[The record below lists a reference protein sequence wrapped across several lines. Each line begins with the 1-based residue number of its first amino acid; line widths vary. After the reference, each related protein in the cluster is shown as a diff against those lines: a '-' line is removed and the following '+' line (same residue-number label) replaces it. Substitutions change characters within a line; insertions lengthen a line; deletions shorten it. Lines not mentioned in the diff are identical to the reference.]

1 MTGWHLWYT
10 VRKLIRYCL
19 KVREDNPNDLVAE
32 IARTESEDFFASR
45 RIAFQN
51 RKEIQFSLP
60 TIAMINMLKITDH
73 VRLTCGVNALY
84 RDAFESQFRY

>member
-51 RKEIQFSLP
+51 RKEIFPSDDCDDKYVKNNGSRAIDLWGERAVP
-60 TIAMINMLKITDH
+60 
-73 VRLTCGVNALY
+73 
-84 RDAFESQFRY
+84 